1 MYLETKKGINHM
13 ACFLV
18 SATVGIGAAVARHIV
33 KHREN
38 KLEAEGKTQLPE
50 KFGSDV
56 KWSKKLG
63 YLELTLFSGSFVLA
77 LEHILHGE
85 VVPFPPFLTAAGE
98 GPEAVQE
105 MLTEMGTVGV
115 AMLTILLVAWGVG
128 VAIVDYFKFK
138 KRKEGSK
145 EATIK

>member
-1 MYLETKKGINHM
+1 M

-18 SATVGIGAAVARHIV
+18 SATVGIGTAVARHIV
-33 KHREN
+33 KRHEN
-38 KLEAEGKTQLPE
+38 KLELEGKAQLPE

-85 VVPFPPFLTAAGE
+85 VVPFPPFLTAASSPAE
-98 GPEAVQE
+98 TAE
-105 MLTEMGTVGV
+105 MFKEMGTVGV
-115 AMLTILLVAWGVG
+115 AMLGILVAAWAIGVF
-128 VAIVDYFKFK
+128 IVDYFKFK
-138 KRKEGSK
+138 KRKESPK
-145 EATIK
+145 EAIVK

>member
-115 AMLTILLVAWGVG
+115 AMLAILLVAWGVG

>member
-1 MYLETKKGINHM
+1 M
-13 ACFLV
+13 ACFAV
-18 SATVGIGAAVARHIV
+18 SAVVGIGTAIARHVV
-33 KHREN
+33 KHHEK
-38 KLEAEGKTQLPE
+38 KLELEGKEQLPE

-85 VVPFPPFLTAAGE
+85 VVPFPPFLTAASE
-98 GPEAVQE
+98 GTEAAQE

-115 AMLTILLVAWGVG
+115 AMLAILLAAWAIGVF
-128 VAIVDYFKFK
+128 IVDYFKFK
-138 KRKEGSK
+138 KRKEAPK
-145 EATIK
+145 EAIVK

>member
-33 KHREN
+33 KHHEN

>member
-85 VVPFPPFLTAAGE
+85 VVPFPPFLTAASD
-98 GPEAVQE
+98 PADTAE

-115 AMLTILLVAWGVG
+115 AMLAILVVAWAVG
-128 VAIVDYFKFK
+128 VFIVDYFKFK
-138 KRKEGSK
+138 KRKENRK
-145 EATIK
+145 EALVK

>member
-85 VVPFPPFLTAAGE
+85 VVPFPPFLTAASD
-98 GPEAVQE
+98 PADTAE

-115 AMLTILLVAWGVG
+115 AMLVTLVAAWAIGVF
-128 VAIVDYFKFK
+128 VVDYFKFK
-138 KRKEGSK
+138 KRKENRK
-145 EATIK
+145 EALVK

>member
-1 MYLETKKGINHM
+1 M

-85 VVPFPPFLTAAGE
+85 VVPFPPLLTAAGE

-115 AMLTILLVAWGVG
+115 AMLAILLVAWGVG

>member
-1 MYLETKKGINHM
+1 M

-18 SATVGIGAAVARHIV
+18 SATVGIGTAVARHIV
-33 KHREN
+33 KRHEN
-38 KLEAEGKTQLPE
+38 KLELEGKAQLPE

-85 VVPFPPFLTAAGE
+85 VVPFPPFLTAANSAAE
-98 GPEAVQE
+98 TAE
-105 MLTEMGTVGV
+105 MLKEMGTVGV
-115 AMLTILLVAWGVG
+115 AMLGILVAAWAIGVF
-128 VAIVDYFKFK
+128 IVDYFKFK
-138 KRKEGSK
+138 KRKESPK
-145 EATIK
+145 EVIVK

>member
-1 MYLETKKGINHM
+1 M
-13 ACFLV
+13 ACFAV
-18 SATVGIGAAVARHIV
+18 SAVVGIGTAIARHVV
-33 KHREN
+33 KHHEK
-38 KLEAEGKTQLPE
+38 KLELEGKEQLSE

-85 VVPFPPFLTAAGE
+85 VVPFPPFLTAASE
-98 GPEAVQE
+98 GTEAAQE

-115 AMLTILLVAWGVG
+115 AMLAILLAAWAIGVF
-128 VAIVDYFKFK
+128 IVDYFKFK
-138 KRKEGSK
+138 KRKEAPK
-145 EATIK
+145 EAIVK